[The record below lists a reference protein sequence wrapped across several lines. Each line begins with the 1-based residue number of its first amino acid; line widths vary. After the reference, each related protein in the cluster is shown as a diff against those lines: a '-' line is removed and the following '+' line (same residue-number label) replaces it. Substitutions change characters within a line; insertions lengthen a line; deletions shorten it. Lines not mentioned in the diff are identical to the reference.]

1 MAARN
6 GGGDQLF
13 AKVIVV
19 GSAGVDAKTA
29 LVRQLGQGRA
39 APGGEYFTRTV
50 TVDGITA
57 TLQIWGLCH
66 TPHTQRNTKDRT
78 PTHPETTQ
86 QKHQDKSDCGQWR
99 GRCCAGH
106 GLWWCAW
113 T

>member
-39 APGGEYFTRTV
+39 APGGEYFTCKV
-50 TVDGITA
+50 NV
-57 TLQIWGLCH
+57 
-66 TPHTQRNTKDRT
+66 
-78 PTHPETTQ
+78 
-86 QKHQDKSDCGQWR
+86 
-99 GRCCAGH
+99 
-106 GLWWCAW
+106 
-113 T
+113 

>member
-57 TLQIWGLCH
+57 TLQIWGLC
-66 TPHTQRNTKDRT
+66 PV
-78 PTHPETTQ
+78 
-86 QKHQDKSDCGQWR
+86 
-99 GRCCAGH
+99 
-106 GLWWCAW
+106 
-113 T
+113 